1 MRISVVIVT
10 YCRDWA
16 LRHCLESLTCQK
28 RPPDEVLVV
37 LKPCGDGSVEVLSKF
52 VEKLPLRIIY
62 QSSGSNVTDAYEL
75 GYLNAVGDVILFLDD
90 DAIAHEE
97 WVLRYERLFNEI
109 ADAAGFTGLVY
120 KSVLKNGNPTKTRTA
135 FYAEETTKD
144 GPHRRPLP
152 ELKGYCGWIST
163 SGLTGK
169 RSCNDYVNLSIMFS
183 GVNMGFRSHVIRD
196 MPLSYLYKRSRK
208 GFWFEKLLA
217 YWCAMKGF
225 KTYNV
230 LGEEISP
237 LVWHIEHGD
246 SLTRRRGF
254 WDEFWTHY
262 DRVAMFWRL
271 RRFSAGLSRLRYALA
286 LLVIVRRKT
295 LPRLLA
301 TLYGLLYRV

>member
-1 MRISVVIVT
+1 MIVT

-16 LRHCLESLTCQK
+16 LHHCLESLTYQE
-28 RPPDEVLVV
+28 RLPDEVLVV
-37 LKPCGDGSVEVLSKF
+37 LKPCNDKSVEVLSKF
-52 VEKLPLRIIY
+52 VGKLPLRIIY
-62 QSSGSNVTDAYEL
+62 QNSSGNVTDAYEL

-120 KSVLKNGNPTKTRTA
+120 KSILENGNPIKTRTA
-135 FYAEETTKD
+135 FYAKEITKG

-152 ELKGYCGWIST
+152 ELRKYCGWIST
-163 SGLTGK
+163 SSLTGS
-169 RSCNDYVNLSIMFS
+169 RSCNDCMDLSIMFS
-183 GVNMGFRSHVIRD
+183 GVNMGFKAQAIRD
-196 MPLSYLYKRSRK
+196 LPLSNLYKKSRK

-217 YWCAMKGF
+217 YWCVTKGF
-225 KTYNV
+225 KTYKV
-230 LGEEISP
+230 LDEEVSP

-246 SLTRRRGF
+246 SLTKRKGF

-271 RRFSAGLSRLRYALA
+271 RELSASLSRLRYALA
-286 LLVIVRRKT
+286 LLIIMRRKT

-301 TLYGLLYRV
+301 TLYGLLYRF